1 VYSTGECMPTIGEP
15 FPEMEVN
22 TTHGTIKLPEQYAG
36 KWFILFSHPGDFT
49 PVCTTEFVAFAKRYT
64 DFQSLNT
71 ELIGLSV
78 DSNISHMKWVEWI
91 EANINVKIPFP
102 VIADQTGNVSK
113 TLGMIHAQSASE
125 TVRAVYIVDP
135 NSTIRAILFYPLE
148 LGRNMDEIL
157 RMIKAFQVGG
167 KYKAAMPANW
177 PNNEVVGEDVIVP
190 PPHTVSE
197 AEERVKEY
205 TCLDWWLCHK
215 AIPPEEANAARGFL
229 ERAARKP

>member
-1 VYSTGECMPTIGEP
+1 MPTIGEK

-22 TTHGTIKLPEQYAG
+22 TTHGKIKLPDRYKD

-49 PVCTTEFVAFAKRYT
+49 PVCTTEFVAFAKRYD
-64 DFQSLNT
+64 DFKKLNT

-91 EANINVKIPFP
+91 EDNVNVEIPFP

-157 RMIKAFQVGG
+157 RMVKAFQVGG
-167 KYKAAMPANW
+167 KYKSAMPANW
-177 PNNEVVGEDVIVP
+177 PNNEIVGEHVIVP
-190 PPHTVSE
+190 PPGTVEE
-197 AEERVKEY
+197 AAKRMEEY
-205 TCLDWWLCHK
+205 DCLDWWLCHK
-215 AIPPEEANAARGFL
+215 AVPEEEAAVARKFL
-229 ERAARKP
+229 ERVSKKT

>member
-1 VYSTGECMPTIGEP
+1 
-15 FPEMEVN
+15 
-22 TTHGTIKLPEQYAG
+22 
-36 KWFILFSHPGDFT
+36 
-49 PVCTTEFVAFAKRYT
+49 
-64 DFQSLNT
+64 
-71 ELIGLSV
+71 
-78 DSNISHMKWVEWI
+78 
-91 EANINVKIPFP
+91 
-102 VIADQTGNVSK
+102 
-113 TLGMIHAQSASE
+113 
-125 TVRAVYIVDP
+125 
-135 NSTIRAILFYPLE
+135 
-148 LGRNMDEIL
+148 MDEIL

-190 PPHTVSE
+190 PPHTVGE

>member
-1 VYSTGECMPTIGEP
+1 VYSTGEIMPTIGER

-49 PVCTTEFVAFAKRYT
+49 PVCTTEFVAFAKRHP
-64 DFQSLNT
+64 DFQRLNT

-190 PPHTVSE
+190 PPHTVGE

>member
-1 VYSTGECMPTIGEP
+1 
-15 FPEMEVN
+15 MEVN

-49 PVCTTEFVAFAKRYT
+49 PVCTTEFVAFAKRHP
-64 DFQSLNT
+64 DFQRLNT

-190 PPHTVSE
+190 PPHTVGE

>member
-1 VYSTGECMPTIGEP
+1 MPTIGER

-49 PVCTTEFVAFAKRYT
+49 PVCTTEFVAFAKRHP
-64 DFQSLNT
+64 DFQRLNT

-190 PPHTVSE
+190 PPHTVGE
-197 AEERVKEY
+197 AAKRVKEY

>member
-1 VYSTGECMPTIGEP
+1 MPTIGEP
-15 FPEMEVN
+15 FPELEVN
-22 TTHGTIKLPEQYAG
+22 TTHGTIKLPEHYAG
-36 KWFILFSHPGDFT
+36 KWFVLFSHPGDFT
-49 PVCTTEFVAFAKRYT
+49 PVCTTEFVAFAKRHK

-91 EANINVKIPFP
+91 EDNIKVKIPFP

-157 RMIKAFQVGG
+157 RMITAFQVGS

-177 PNNEVVGEDVIVP
+177 PNNEVVGENVIVP
-190 PPHTVSE
+190 PPHTVGE
-197 AEERVKEY
+197 AEERMKEY
-205 TCLDWWLCHK
+205 KCLDWWLCHK
-215 AIPPEEANAARGFL
+215 EIPREEANAARGFL

>member
-1 VYSTGECMPTIGEP
+1 LVPTIGEK

-22 TTHGTIKLPEQYAG
+22 TTHGRIKLPDHYKD

-49 PVCTTEFVAFAKRYT
+49 PVCTTEFVAFAKRYD
-64 DFQSLNT
+64 DFTTLNT

-91 EANINVKIPFP
+91 KDNIKVKIPFP

-113 TLGMIHAQSASE
+113 TLGMIHAQSAAE

-157 RMIKAFQVGG
+157 RMVKALQVGG

-177 PNNEVVGEDVIVP
+177 PNNEIVGEHVIVP
-190 PPHTVSE
+190 PPRAVEE
-197 AEERVKEY
+197 AEKRPKEY
-205 TCLDWWLCHK
+205 ECLDWWLCHK
-215 AIPPEEANAARGFL
+215 EVPREEANIARKFL
-229 ERAARKP
+229 ERAAKKP

>member
-1 VYSTGECMPTIGEP
+1 MPTIGER

-49 PVCTTEFVAFAKRYT
+49 PVCTTEFVAFAKRHP
-64 DFQSLNT
+64 DFQRLNT

-190 PPHTVSE
+190 PPHTVGE

>member
-1 VYSTGECMPTIGEP
+1 MPTIGEP

-22 TTHGTIKLPEQYAG
+22 TTHGTIKLPEHYAG

-49 PVCTTEFVAFAKRYT
+49 PVCTTEFVAFAKRHT
-64 DFQSLNT
+64 DFQGLNT

-215 AIPPEEANAARGFL
+215 SIPPEEAKAARGFL

>member
-1 VYSTGECMPTIGEP
+1 MANGSYSSAI
-15 FPEMEVN
+15 PE
-22 TTHGTIKLPEQYAG
+22 T
-36 KWFILFSHPGDFT
+36 S
-49 PVCTTEFVAFAKRYT
+49 PVCTTEFVAFAKRHK
-64 DFQSLNT
+64 DFSNLNT

-78 DSNISHMKWVEWI
+78 DSNISHMKWLEWI
-91 EANINVKIPFP
+91 EENIKVKVPFP

-135 NSTIRAILFYPLE
+135 DSTIRAILFYPLE

-167 KYKAAMPANW
+167 RYGAAMPANW

-190 PPHTVSE
+190 PPHSVEE
-197 AEERVKEY
+197 AKKRVKEY
-205 TCLDWWLCHK
+205 KCLDWWLCHK
-215 AIPPEEANAARGFL
+215 EVPKEEAEAAREFL
-229 ERAARKP
+229 KRAAKKP

>member
-1 VYSTGECMPTIGEP
+1 MPTIGED

-22 TTHGTIKLPEQYAG
+22 TTQGTLNLPGHFSG

-49 PVCTTEFVAFAKRYT
+49 PVCTTEFVAFAKRRK
-64 DFQSLNT
+64 DFANLNT

-78 DSNISHMKWVEWI
+78 DSNISHMKWLEWI
-91 EANINVKIPFP
+91 EENIKVKVPFP

-135 NSTIRAILFYPLE
+135 DSTIRAILFYPLE

-167 KYKAAMPANW
+167 RYGAAMPANW

-190 PPHTVSE
+190 PPHSVEE
-197 AEERVKEY
+197 AKKRVKEY
-205 TCLDWWLCHK
+205 KCLDWWLCHK
-215 AIPPEEANAARGFL
+215 EVPKEEAEAAREFL
-229 ERAARKP
+229 KRAAKKP